1 MDCVAEV
8 VYHEAQ
14 GEGEIGMRAV
24 AHVIYNRAE
33 QRGITPC
40 QVVRQPFQFARGG
53 YIANNSAWRM
63 AQRVS
68 ENPGRDIT
76 NGATYFH
83 NLSVRPRW
91 SYNMTV
97 TFRFGN
103 HIFYRS

>member
-8 VYHEAQ
+8 VYHEAR
-14 GEGEIGMRAV
+14 GEGELGMRAV

-33 QRGITPC
+33 ERDMTPC
-40 QVVRQPFQFARGG
+40 QVVRQPFQFAISGP
-53 YIANNSAWRM
+53 ISNNNQWRV
-63 AQRVS
+63 AQRVAN
-68 ENPGRDIT
+68 NPGPDIT
-76 NGATYFH
+76 HGATYFH